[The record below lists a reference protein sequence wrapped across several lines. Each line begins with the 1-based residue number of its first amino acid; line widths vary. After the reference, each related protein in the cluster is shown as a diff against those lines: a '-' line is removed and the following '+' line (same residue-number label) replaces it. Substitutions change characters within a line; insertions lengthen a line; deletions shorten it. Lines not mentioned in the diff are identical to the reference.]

1 MKNRVF
7 FFIIGVKEKWIPD
20 WTINNF
26 INGKIDLPISRKWN
40 DNCFLKILKKEKKRL
55 YLIFLDFS
63 EDSRFQFQPYLPENI
78 PEDILGP
85 EDTIFNEDEILSD
98 IMPEVIP
105 VYLEDQ
111 TPDRVPD
118 SVADEDDLT
127 ETLENLENLQTMFY
141 APTNARRKRP
151 SSNDWVILKDLE
163 EKNDENVS
171 TMDFDYNDSA
181 ASQDGDNDDSVYYGL
196 DAPAAFETIFD
207 RRERLDVKKPGPF
220 FANSQNNFFLDKVIY

>member
-1 MKNRVF
+1 MKRLLFSENSKKEEEKEISYILIDPLPSDPLF
-7 FFIIGVKEKWIPD
+7 SSPLMIFII
-20 WTINNF
+20 
-26 INGKIDLPISRKWN
+26 KITSKL
-40 DNCFLKILKKEKKRL
+40 
-55 YLIFLDFS
+55 FLDFS
-63 EDSRFQFQPYLPENI
+63 EDSRFQLQPYLPENI
-78 PEDILGP
+78 PEDILSP
-85 EDTIFNEDEILSD
+85 EDTIFNEDEILTD

-118 SVADEDDLT
+118 IVADEDDLT
-127 ETLENLENLQTMFY
+127 EALENLENLQSMFY

-151 SSNDWVILKDLE
+151 SNNDWVILKDLE

-181 ASQDGDNDDSVYYGL
+181 ASQDGDNDDTVYYGL
-196 DAPAAFETIFD
+196 DEPAAFETIFD

-220 FANSQNNFFLDKVIY
+220 FANSQNNFFLDKVI